1 MLDVGCLFCFVLFCF
16 VMANV
21 CPMSDQI
28 SSDLCFD
35 VRCSTI
41 GSMELTK

>member
-1 MLDVGCLFCFVLFCF
+1 MSDACFVLFYECF
-16 VMANV
+16 LMADV

-35 VRCSTI
+35 VRCS
-41 GSMELTK
+41 MFDV